1 MCVFVRV
8 CVRVRAC
15 VCMCVCVFACL
26 FVCLLLLL
34 SYIRFLMPLS
44 SGMTVYKQ
52 AKRSDKQDSNHT
64 SPPDDKDDSNDNY
77 DGNDSSHATRYSR
90 HRCLSSLFPPPCM
103 RLSSDYLLQRVNG
116 LQVVPTN
123 SNQNETFKLL
133 TSF

>member
-1 MCVFVRV
+1 
-8 CVRVRAC
+8 
-15 VCMCVCVFACL
+15 
-26 FVCLLLLL
+26 
-34 SYIRFLMPLS
+34 MPLS

-77 DGNDSSHATRYSR
+77 DGNDSSHKATRYSR